1 MAYEKIAAAQALDDI
16 RPSIC
21 DQMRQEIDNMT
32 EDVDPSEDQA
42 SGGDTRSRG
51 PTSADL
57 RPAPTPPPVVET
69 PRRSLTPNNRSL
81 AVMESSQLVAPQC
94 HLPLARG
101 AVASSSIASFDLQT
115 FVEPLPLDQLLCYA
129 PSTVQS
135 WPTAAHEDILAIAH
149 RDLVVARRNISD
161 FSYYLDTHAA
171 HLAACAGA
179 LDDTVP
185 LMAAE
190 TFPRLPGGIRSALT
204 EIRRDQ

>member
-1 MAYEKIAAAQALDDI
+1 
-16 RPSIC
+16 
-21 DQMRQEIDNMT
+21 MT
-32 EDVDPSEDQA
+32 EVVDPSEHQA
-42 SGGDTRSRG
+42 SGGDTQSRG
-51 PTSADL
+51 PTSLDV

-81 AVMESSQLVAPQC
+81 AVLESGQLVAPQC

-115 FVEPLPLDQLLCYA
+115 FMEPLPLDQLLCYA

-135 WPTAAHEDILAIAH
+135 WPTAAREEILAVAH

-190 TFPRLPGGIRSALT
+190 TFPRLPGGIRSALK
-204 EIRRDQ
+204 EIRCDQR

>member
-1 MAYEKIAAAQALDDI
+1 
-16 RPSIC
+16 
-21 DQMRQEIDNMT
+21 MRQEIANIT
-32 EDVDPSEDQA
+32 EDVDTPQDQA

-51 PTSADL
+51 QTGSDV
-57 RPAPTPPPVVET
+57 RPTPTPSPVVET

-81 AVMESSQLVAPQC
+81 AVMESGQLVAPQC

-135 WPTAAHEDILAIAH
+135 WPTTAREGILAVAH
-149 RDLVVARRNISD
+149 RDLVVARRNIAD
-161 FSYYLDTHAA
+161 FSHYLDTHEA

-190 TFPRLPGGIRSALT
+190 TFPRLPGGIRSALK

>member
-1 MAYEKIAAAQALDDI
+1 M

-21 DQMRQEIDNMT
+21 DQMRQEIANIKEEIDQ
-32 EDVDPSEDQA
+32 PQDQA
-42 SGGDTRSRG
+42 SGGDTRISDAR
-51 PTSADL
+51 T
-57 RPAPTPPPVVET
+57 RPATTPSPVVET
-69 PRRSLTPNNRSL
+69 PRRSLTPKKRSL

-94 HLPLARG
+94 HFPLARG

-135 WPTAAHEDILAIAH
+135 WPTAAREKILGVAQ
-149 RDLVVARRNISD
+149 RDMVVARRNISD
-161 FSYYLDTHAA
+161 FSRYLDTHAA

-179 LDDTVP
+179 LDDTAP

-190 TFPRLPGGIRSALT
+190 TFPRLPGGIRLALK